1 MCRLAAY
8 LGKEITLS
16 VFLQEHEYSLIHQSW
31 APKEMQG
38 GTLNADG
45 YGVSWL
51 SNENKPCTYKNL
63 LPIWSDTNLDGL
75 GRSLTSGLWLANV
88 RSATI
93 GQGLSE
99 ANTQPFIKD
108 NLVFT
113 HNGSMKPFNSD
124 IKARFLKLLPDTISA
139 EINGDSDSLYLFAL
153 LKLHLLR
160 QDSLADAIIGMLDDL
175 KIICDETVAALLNI
189 IISDGDMLYVCRH
202 ALNGNC
208 PSLYSLLKQD
218 GIWIASEPL
227 SSEAAWTTLPE
238 HTLICFNQTGI
249 VKEYDL

>member
-16 VFLQEHEYSLIHQSW
+16 VFLQEHEHSLIQQSW
-31 APKEMQG
+31 APREMQG

-51 SNENKPCTYKNL
+51 SYENKPCSYKNV
-63 LPIWSDTNLDGL
+63 LPIWSDTNLNGL

-88 RSATI
+88 RSATP
-93 GQGLSE
+93 GQGISE
-99 ANTQPFIKD
+99 ANTQPFTKD
-108 NLVFT
+108 KLIFT

-124 IKARFLKLLPDTISA
+124 IKARFLDILPNTISA

-153 LKLHLLR
+153 LKLHLLK

-175 KIICDETVAALLNI
+175 KIICNTTVAALLNI
-189 IISDGDMLYVCRH
+189 IISDGKMLYACRH

-208 PSLYSLLKQD
+208 PSLYYLLKQD
-218 GIWIASEPL
+218 DIWIASEPL
-227 SSEAAWTTLPE
+227 STKDAWTTLPE
-238 HTLICFNQTGI
+238 HKLICINQAGV

>member
-16 VFLQEHEYSLIHQSW
+16 VFLQEHEHSLIQQSW

-51 SNENKPCTYKNL
+51 SNENKPCTYKNV
-63 LPIWSDTNLDGL
+63 LPIWSDTNLDSL
-75 GRSLTSGLWLANV
+75 GRSLASQLWLANV

-93 GQGLSE
+93 GQGISE
-99 ANTQPFIKD
+99 ANTQPFSKD
-108 NLVFT
+108 NLIFT
-113 HNGSMKPFNSD
+113 HNGSMKPFNSE
-124 IKARFLKLLPDTISA
+124 IKARFLDILPATISA
-139 EINGDSDSLYLFAL
+139 DINGDSDSLHLFAL
-153 LKLHLLR
+153 LKLHLLK
-160 QDSLADAIIGMLDDL
+160 QDSLANAIIGMLDDL
-175 KIICDETVAALLNI
+175 KIICNETVAALLNI
-189 IISDGDMLYVCRH
+189 IISDGDMLYACRH

-208 PSLYSLLKQD
+208 PSLYYLLKQD

-227 SSEAAWTTLPE
+227 SQKDAWTTIPNHKFIIFN
-238 HTLICFNQTGI
+238 HTG
-249 VKEYDL
+249 VVEEYDL